1 MKNSNVLVTGA
12 THFIGSH
19 LIERLVSLGSQV
31 KVFIRYDYHNDQG
44 ILKYLPVHIQ
54 NKIEIVSG
62 DLTNPEAIEY
72 ATSGVE
78 VIYHLGTVDII
89 PYLHINLR
97 DLLEANVIGT
107 FNVLNAAKKYKVQK
121 LVYISTGDVYGN
133 VEHAPIDEIQPL
145 SALSPQI
152 ATYIGA
158 EKLVEGYHLSEGIPV
173 VITRLFNLYGPTQ
186 SKKAIIPTIIAQ
198 ALVEPK
204 LYLGN
209 MHAIRDFVY
218 VEDVVDGLIKA
229 AETPESIGETINLGS
244 GQGISVGD
252 LAEKILMLI
261 DRDIEILFDATR
273 IRPQSHDI
281 EYLVANITKAN
292 ELLDWQPSTSLDG
305 GLQHTIDWFSEHL
318 DMGQIVRRS

>member
-19 LIERLVSLGSQV
+19 LIEQLVNLGNQV
-31 KVFIRYDYHNDQG
+31 TAFIRYDYNNDQG
-44 ILKYLPVHIQ
+44 ALKYLPIHIQ
-54 NKIEIVSG
+54 NKIRVISG

-72 ATSGVE
+72 ATSGIE
-78 VIYHLGTVDII
+78 VIFHLGTVDVI

-97 DLLEANVIGT
+97 DLLEANIMGT

-133 VEHAPIDEIQPL
+133 VELAHINEIQPL

-152 ATYIGA
+152 ATCIGA
-158 EKLVEGYHLSEGIPV
+158 EKLIEGYHLSEGLST
-173 VITRLFNLYGPTQ
+173 VITRLFNIYGPMQ

-198 ALVEPK
+198 ALIEPK

-209 MHAIRDFVY
+209 MHAIRDFIY
-218 VEDVVDGLIKA
+218 VEDVIDGLIQV
-229 AETPESIGETINLGS
+229 AEIPESTGETINLGS
-244 GQGISVGD
+244 GQGISIGD
-252 LAEKILMLI
+252 LAEKMLMLI
-261 DRDIEILFDATR
+261 GRDIEILFDATR

-281 EYLVANITKAN
+281 EQLVADITKAN
-292 ELLDWQPSTSLDG
+292 EILDWQPNTSLDG
-305 GLQHTIDWFSEHL
+305 GLRHTIDWFSEHL
-318 DMGQIVRRS
+318 NIGRIARRS